1 MRQSPSVGN
10 AGHSGSLNDRD
21 TPLGEY
27 TKVTFV
33 PDTQGDSIIYVPK
46 KGAKTPYEFI
56 DKYEEA
62 YIDLFNEYAR

>member
-1 MRQSPSVGN
+1 MRQSPSVGK

-33 PDTQGDSIIYVPK
+33 PEEQEGSIIYVPK
-46 KGAKTPYEFI
+46 KGEKTPYEFI

-62 YIDLFNEYAR
+62 YLDLFNEYAR